1 MPRESISPT
10 ELRMPAVA
18 TPAAGSLL
26 SLNLTPASVATI
38 VSAKQTFTVP
48 GLRVGDQVAI
58 LSNPI
63 TNAVAL
69 VQAEVS
75 ATDTLRCMFVNPTAG
90 ALTPTAGT
98 YTFLVIKGS

>member
-1 MPRESISPT
+1 MARFEQLSAQ
-10 ELRMPAVA
+10 ELRMPAVS

-26 SLNLTPASVATI
+26 SLSLTPASVATI
-38 VSAKQTFTVP
+38 VAAKQTFTVP
-48 GLRVGDQVAI
+48 GLNVGDQVAI

-69 VQAEVS
+69 CQAEVS
-75 ATDTLRCMFVNPTAG
+75 AANTLRLCFVNPTAG

-98 YTFLVIKGS
+98 YTFLVIKA

>member
-1 MPRESISPT
+1 MSRFEDFSAQQI
-10 ELRMPAVA
+10 RMPVVS
-18 TPAAGSLL
+18 TPAAGSLVSL
-26 SLNLTPASVATI
+26 SLTPASVAPI
-38 VSAKQTFTVP
+38 VAAKQTFTVA
-48 GLRVGDQVAI
+48 GLKLGDSVAI

-75 ATDTLRCMFVNPTAG
+75 AADTLRCMFVNPTAG

-98 YTFLVIKGS
+98 YTFLVIKS